1 LVETR
6 RAMNISSPGEFMQA
20 VPGVTDEL
28 HVALTSANTELV
40 GAGSRAQL
48 AVKLAVKKT
57 PKWSFG
63 VVSNTWPR
71 SPGDRAAVS

>member
-40 GAGSRAQL
+40 GAGSRAMPHCWRRNLRRTNPAEL
-48 AVKLAVKKT
+48 ASGSCDLGPVIR
-57 PKWSFG
+57 G
-63 VVSNTWPR
+63 
-71 SPGDRAAVS
+71 